1 MKPATFLLAISLAM
15 AASACTKSKKE
26 SDIVEI
32 SKMSGTSSIPLSG
45 CKTWAFTNDDVKICY
60 DSLVEDSR
68 CPIGGVCVWAGRAR
82 AKFSFHLNNQKYSI
96 ALTTSG
102 TEYYRV
108 DTVIGNYKIVLEDIS
123 PYPGQFPVPQSSAT
137 VKISRQ

>member
-1 MKPATFLLAISLAM
+1 MKPAILLLALPLVIAM
-15 AASACTKSKKE
+15 SACKKSKKE

-32 SKMSGTSSIPLSG
+32 NKMSGTSSIPLSG

-82 AKFSFHLNNQKYSI
+82 AKFSFHLNNQKHSI

-102 TEYYRV
+102 AEYYRV
-108 DTVIGNYKIVLEDIS
+108 DTVIGNYLIELIDIA
-123 PYPGQFPVPQSSAT
+123 PYPGQFPAPQSSAT